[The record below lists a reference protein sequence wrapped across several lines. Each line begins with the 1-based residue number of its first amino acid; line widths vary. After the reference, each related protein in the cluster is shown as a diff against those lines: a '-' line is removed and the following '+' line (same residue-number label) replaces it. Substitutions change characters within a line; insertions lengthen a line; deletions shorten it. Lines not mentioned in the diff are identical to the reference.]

1 MAHGRIQS
9 PPSLGEPLVSLRSS
23 SLQSVV
29 SWLHSVVRA
38 FASNLEAEKQQWESQ
53 AQELRGETRELRRRL
68 DSLEA
73 SPPEHPDAR
82 SATDQSDANLG
93 EQLRAL
99 ERRVDSWREEQLLRR
114 DTEVQV
120 ASIPAP
126 MDTDLESMKQ
136 DLRQEFETLVN
147 DKAQSIQLSLQQRV
161 GDSAEELS
169 QLLQVHSSALG
180 DRLRLCE
187 ERLTALAFG
196 GFQADSRPESE
207 AKDERRPASTG
218 SSGASNAGGASL
230 ESRVA
235 RLERNF
241 KGLAA
246 FASTSD
252 TQRMDD
258 VAMSSKQAQLDVRRC
273 TERIQQLEAHMTNL
287 EHSTNSTTNSSPELL
302 QLVKELEQR
311 LNEEIQQ
318 LKEQVAN
325 PKISSE
331 EKMDRGI
338 LEEVHTDLLSPF
350 GGKSRKTA
358 GSFGL
363 DFLEK
368 ENEATSR
375 QQAIEVASL
384 ETKLAALTRQQ
395 DDRALQLQQELK
407 QLQQQLLEAQ
417 VAAAVP
423 GGGSTAASEAA
434 TALAAKLSNHDQ
446 ELKTLANS
454 VAALQ
459 ASVGHVQ
466 DAVRQAPAGL
476 PAAPAAPAVPS
487 IAAAVPMPD
496 LPGRVQASS
505 LDPDVKSVADGA
517 NAAQRRADQAHLR
530 VTELQSE
537 VAQLAKTLHQV
548 QQALGL
554 QDQSIAAIAARNEQ
568 DREQLYVPDG
578 IHKETLQDVRADL
591 LADISQPRQATPEA
605 SEVLPAE
612 VTQDDHHASDSV
624 PATNQAEEA
633 KRDAEGAEPAEPAE
647 PEQML
652 ERLKSL
658 ENQVSSLSDAQKSFE
673 EKLEKL
679 PVSPSLPQTEDGP
692 GSAPSAKDS
701 KDEGGSEAEILEKV
715 SRLEKQVEDLANR
728 LAVPTEDQTPSGET
742 SAPVNEQQT
751 SGVTDEAA
759 PTEEFRKL
767 QEKVRE
773 LSAAVDALRQ
783 AESKEIPSPFTEVA
797 EHGKAQVTQKAEAV
811 ASPALD
817 DLKQEVNSLT
827 ESLNA
832 LKESLDALKESQG
845 DLAEVKSLA
854 EALEKSQVSTLADV
868 QALRT
873 LVEEG
878 EPAQKVTNLAEEVE
892 ALRRQVTEGEPAQK
906 VEHLDTT
913 VRELQDI
920 HEDLKKKVEKAS
932 SAEAEIADLKQQVK
946 GLGETVAKTAET
958 LNRSESQ
965 SEVSKLKEAF
975 EAMKRRQEEFNLQT
989 EATQRKQ
996 LNTIREDMRV
1006 VQASQEASA
1015 KRQAQ
1020 IKEGTQSLEKEQLQ
1034 LASKLRQLEGGR
1046 IKQLGQDMQVVK
1058 EAILH
1063 VQQELRKEVVIPEH
1077 VLKDLDAKN
1086 ESRLEAVWTE
1096 LQHHAEAAATRADRL
1111 EQSLTQR
1118 VVHLEH
1124 ATTILVKAEE
1134 HTRSLEQDMQKQS
1147 EWFSWRI
1154 AWLEWATTGEKRSFA
1169 RALLPPPST
1178 PAATCFKQPLT
1189 EDSELWAQEK
1199 TGRQRLRRAPLNN
1212 MPNVGSANERCLAV
1226 TSPSLSVSSSAP
1238 DLQAVGK
1245 GQSATRLPEIR

>member
-1 MAHGRIQS
+1 MVK
-9 PPSLGEPLVSLRSS
+9 LDTLRCHV
-23 SLQSVV
+23 LQ
-29 SWLHSVVRA
+29 R
-38 FASNLEAEKQQWESQ
+38 
-53 AQELRGETRELRRRL
+53 
-68 DSLEA
+68 
-73 SPPEHPDAR
+73 
-82 SATDQSDANLG
+82 
-93 EQLRAL
+93 
-99 ERRVDSWREEQLLRR
+99 
-114 DTEVQV
+114 
-120 ASIPAP
+120 
-126 MDTDLESMKQ
+126 
-136 DLRQEFETLVN
+136 
-147 DKAQSIQLSLQQRV
+147 
-161 GDSAEELS
+161 
-169 QLLQVHSSALG
+169 
-180 DRLRLCE
+180 
-187 ERLTALAFG
+187 
-196 GFQADSRPESE
+196 
-207 AKDERRPASTG
+207 
-218 SSGASNAGGASL
+218 
-230 ESRVA
+230 
-235 RLERNF
+235 
-241 KGLAA
+241 
-246 FASTSD
+246 
-252 TQRMDD
+252 
-258 VAMSSKQAQLDVRRC
+258 
-273 TERIQQLEAHMTNL
+273 
-287 EHSTNSTTNSSPELL
+287 
-302 QLVKELEQR
+302 
-311 LNEEIQQ
+311 
-318 LKEQVAN
+318 
-325 PKISSE
+325 
-331 EKMDRGI
+331 
-338 LEEVHTDLLSPF
+338 
-350 GGKSRKTA
+350 
-358 GSFGL
+358 
-363 DFLEK
+363 
-368 ENEATSR
+368 
-375 QQAIEVASL
+375 
-384 ETKLAALTRQQ
+384 
-395 DDRALQLQQELK
+395 
-407 QLQQQLLEAQ
+407 
-417 VAAAVP
+417 
-423 GGGSTAASEAA
+423 
-434 TALAAKLSNHDQ
+434 
-446 ELKTLANS
+446 
-454 VAALQ
+454 
-459 ASVGHVQ
+459 
-466 DAVRQAPAGL
+466 
-476 PAAPAAPAVPS
+476 
-487 IAAAVPMPD
+487 
-496 LPGRVQASS
+496 
-505 LDPDVKSVADGA
+505 
-517 NAAQRRADQAHLR
+517 
-530 VTELQSE
+530 
-537 VAQLAKTLHQV
+537 
-548 QQALGL
+548 
-554 QDQSIAAIAARNEQ
+554 
-568 DREQLYVPDG
+568 
-578 IHKETLQDVRADL
+578 
-591 LADISQPRQATPEA
+591 
-605 SEVLPAE
+605 
-612 VTQDDHHASDSV
+612 
-624 PATNQAEEA
+624 
-633 KRDAEGAEPAEPAE
+633 
-647 PEQML
+647 
-652 ERLKSL
+652 
-658 ENQVSSLSDAQKSFE
+658 
-673 EKLEKL
+673 
-679 PVSPSLPQTEDGP
+679 
-692 GSAPSAKDS
+692 
-701 KDEGGSEAEILEKV
+701 
-715 SRLEKQVEDLANR
+715 
-728 LAVPTEDQTPSGET
+728 
-742 SAPVNEQQT
+742 
-751 SGVTDEAA
+751 
-759 PTEEFRKL
+759 
-767 QEKVRE
+767 
-773 LSAAVDALRQ
+773 
-783 AESKEIPSPFTEVA
+783 AESKEIPSPSTEVA
-797 EHGKAQVTQKAEAV
+797 EHGKAQVNQKAEAV

-868 QALRT
+868 EALRS

-958 LNRSESQ
+958 LNRSENQ

-1245 GQSATRLPEIR
+1245 GREQQHSLFSRSFTLPVMGDSFGSTSPHGKYAPVSSGGSPAHSIGGISATFPGSHLGEWFRGSTANGFLENLWRSEWFRDHQICQRVFEYLRGMWTTCRLVGRWAPTRRRRFLSGASAWNAFS

>member
-1 MAHGRIQS
+1 MAHARIQS
-9 PPSLGEPLVSLRSS
+9 PPSLGAPLVSLRSS
-23 SLQSVV
+23 SLQGVV

-68 DSLEA
+68 ESLEA
-73 SPPEHPDAR
+73 SPPAHSDAR

-161 GDSAEELS
+161 GDSTEELS

-196 GFQADSRPESE
+196 GFQASDSRPESE

-252 TQRMDD
+252 TQRVDD
-258 VAMSSKQAQLDVRRC
+258 AAMSSKQAQLDVRRC

-287 EHSTNSTTNSSPELL
+287 EQSTSTSNSSPELL

-331 EKMDRGI
+331 EKMDQEI
-338 LEEVHTDLLSPF
+338 LEEVHRDLLSPF
-350 GGKSRKTA
+350 GGGGRKTG
-358 GSFGL
+358 GSFSL
-363 DFLEK
+363 DFIGK

-417 VAAAVP
+417 VAATVP

-466 DAVRQAPAGL
+466 DAVRQVPAAL
-476 PAAPAAPAVPS
+476 PASLPAVPAVPA

-505 LDPDVKSVADGA
+505 FDPDVKTVADGA

-578 IHKETLQDVRADL
+578 IHKETLKDVRADL
-591 LADISQPRQATPEA
+591 LADISQPRQATSEA
-605 SEVLPAE
+605 SEVLPAD
-612 VTQDDHHASDSV
+612 VTQDDPHASDSV
-624 PATNQAEEA
+624 PATNQAETEP
-633 KRDAEGAEPAEPAE
+633 KRDAEGVE

-658 ENQVSSLSDAQKSFE
+658 ENQVSTLSDTQKSFE

-679 PVSPSLPQTEDGP
+679 PSLPSTEDGP
-692 GSAPSAKDS
+692 AKDTKDGKDS

-715 SRLEKQVEDLANR
+715 SRLEKQVEDLADR
-728 LAVPTEDQTPSGET
+728 LAVPTQDQTPPSGET
-742 SAPVNEQQT
+742 SAPVNEQKT
-751 SGVTDEAA
+751 PGVTDEVA
-759 PTEEFRKL
+759 PAEELRKL
-767 QEKVRE
+767 QEEVRE

-783 AESKEIPSPFTEVA
+783 AESKEIPSPSTEVA

-832 LKESLDALKESQG
+832 LKESLIALKESQG

-854 EALEKSQVSTLADV
+854 EALEKSQASTLADV
-868 QALRT
+868 QALQT

-932 SAEAEIADLKQQVK
+932 SGEAEIADLKQQVK

-958 LNRSESQ
+958 VNRSESQ

-996 LNTIREDMRV
+996 LNTIREDMRA

>member
-1 MAHGRIQS
+1 
-9 PPSLGEPLVSLRSS
+9 
-23 SLQSVV
+23 
-29 SWLHSVVRA
+29 
-38 FASNLEAEKQQWESQ
+38 LEAEKQQWESQ

-68 DSLEA
+68 ESLEA

-196 GFQADSRPESE
+196 GFQASDSRPESE

-287 EHSTNSTTNSSPELL
+287 EHSTNSTTSSPELL

-325 PKISSE
+325 PKITSE

-338 LEEVHTDLLSPF
+338 LEEVHRDLLSPF
-350 GGKSRKTA
+350 GGESRKTG
-358 GSFGL
+358 GSFSL

-395 DDRALQLQQELK
+395 DDRALQLQQEMK

-466 DAVRQAPAGL
+466 DAVRQVPAAL
-476 PAAPAAPAVPS
+476 PAAPAAPAVPA

-612 VTQDDHHASDSV
+612 VSQDDPHASDSV
-624 PATNQAEEA
+624 PATNQAETGA
-633 KRDAEGAEPAEPAE
+633 KRDAEGAE

-658 ENQVSSLSDAQKSFE
+658 ENQVSSLSDTQKSLE

-679 PVSPSLPQTEDGP
+679 PSPSPSTEDGP
-692 GSAPSAKDS
+692 GSAPSAKGS

-728 LAVPTEDQTPSGET
+728 LAVPTQDQTPSGET

-759 PTEEFRKL
+759 PAEELRKL
-767 QEKVRE
+767 QEEVRE

-783 AESKEIPSPFTEVA
+783 AESKEIPSPSTEVA
-797 EHGKAQVTQKAEAV
+797 EHGTAQVTQKAEAV
-811 ASPALD
+811 VSPALD

-827 ESLNA
+827 ESLN
-832 LKESLDALKESQG
+832 ALKESQG